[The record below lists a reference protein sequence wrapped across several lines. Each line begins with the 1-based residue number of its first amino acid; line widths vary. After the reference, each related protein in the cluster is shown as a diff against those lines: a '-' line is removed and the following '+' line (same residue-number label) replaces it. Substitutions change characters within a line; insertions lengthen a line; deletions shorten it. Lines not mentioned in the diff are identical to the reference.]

1 MNAFVA
7 EDNNNFPKLKEYFQ
21 TSALIF
27 QYAYSSLFPKCFCRV
42 GDYDIKNKLA
52 FEVAHAAYQNQQKA
66 IVQLLEPQQQQQQ
79 QQQIVKIKQ
88 EQIDDDDKKAEVV
101 KEKTTSTSVKPT
113 KKERQKMLT
122 KINFF

>member
-21 TSALIF
+21 KSALIF
-27 QYAYSSLFPKCFCRV
+27 QYAYSSLFPRYFCRV

-79 QQQIVKIKQ
+79 QQQQIVKIKQ

-101 KEKTTSTSVKPT
+101 KEKTASASAKPN
-113 KKERQKMLT
+113 RQK
-122 KINFF
+122 KKDKKC